1 MEFRPGTSNVAVSIA
16 QRHRTTVKTAN
27 IPHVSALG
35 SMHPHQTL
43 IRCYLDPLQEDPLR
57 KDAPQKA
64 HISCLPITFSVFVE
78 LPGIAMDCV
87 VCLAVVIA
95 FVSAH
100 CHVLGEHVVR
110 GLKAAY
116 HNLPKIR
123 EEDSA
128 KQLGDRVLG
137 EFARIRASNYR
148 MVVTVGL
155 HLTMLH
161 MLNLASRCLEELNM
175 ANVIQFT
182 HLLSLYLM
190 DAGVVS
196 GRIQLTGRTMT
207 CINWFVASYFHISW
221 AAGISSSTSTNE
233 HLMTVFLSSTA
244 HMIVGLVFLNAR
256 AWIPSAVVLSVT
268 HFVIYVCKFG
278 FAEVSSMLLL
288 HHFSQLFLCCL
299 TLAAA
304 EIGIYTHLKSVLDKE
319 DDRRMMAGFQKILKG
334 LCDGSLLLDSQMV
347 VCGSESCLQRLLST
361 QKSFQ
366 GINFSSLIACSES
379 REKFTALVNTSAS
392 SQANDAEASPPSCLR
407 VSLSE
412 AGQIVPVDVFH
423 AVLPGLFGAEEP
435 HHILALVEDTAGRE
449 APPATNGLPEWHPIP
464 QRNPAR
470 PWPFSL
476 PSASVSSRGSEAA
489 SNASARSNEVLE
501 VLQELAEATFLID
514 PCSPN
519 ADLVEAHLKFNR
531 WHPAQQPPSLRMLS
545 KINEWDNL
553 QRLLQSYAADVLR
566 GATPDLPVALHAMQ
580 IRIPGAPR
588 KLLKAKQVRLS
599 LANRSREDGQPLYL
613 YLHLKSFI
621 KKDARP
627 SYITRLQGEAL
638 EEQPDDDSSEPRD
651 EGSVEQG
658 EENTADTFEEEV
670 P

>member
-1 MEFRPGTSNVAVSIA
+1 
-16 QRHRTTVKTAN
+16 
-27 IPHVSALG
+27 
-35 SMHPHQTL
+35 MH
-43 IRCYLDPLQEDPLR
+43 
-57 KDAPQKA
+57 KDATPKA
-64 HISCLPITFSVFVE
+64 HDILPSYNFSVFGE
-78 LPGIAMDCV
+78 LLGIAMDCV
-87 VCLAVVIA
+87 VFPAVVIA

-100 CHVLGEHVVR
+100 WHVLGEHVVR
-110 GLKAAY
+110 GLKTAY

-123 EEDSA
+123 EEDSE

-137 EFARIRASNYR
+137 EFARIRAANYR
-148 MVVTVGL
+148 TVVTVGL

-175 ANVIQFT
+175 ANAIQFT
-182 HLLSLYLM
+182 HLLALYLM

-244 HMIVGLVFLNAR
+244 HIIVGLVFLNAR

-268 HFVIYVCKFG
+268 HFVIYVYKFG

-304 EIGIYTHLKSVLDKE
+304 EIGIYTHLKSVLGKE
-319 DDRRMMAGFQKILKG
+319 DDRRMMAGIQKILKG

-361 QKSFQ
+361 QKSFE
-366 GINFSSLIACSES
+366 GINFSSLIPCPES
-379 REKFTALVNTSAS
+379 REKFTALVNTFAS
-392 SQANDAEASPPSCLR
+392 SQANDAETSPPSCLR

-449 APPATNGLPEWHPIP
+449 APPAANGRHPIP

-553 QRLLQSYAADVLR
+553 QRLLQSYAADVVR

-627 SYITRLQGEAL
+627 SYITRLQSEAL
-638 EEQPDDDSSEPRD
+638 EEQPDDDSSEPPD

-658 EENTADTFEEEV
+658 EESIADTFEEEV

>member
-1 MEFRPGTSNVAVSIA
+1 M
-16 QRHRTTVKTAN
+16 
-27 IPHVSALG
+27 
-35 SMHPHQTL
+35 
-43 IRCYLDPLQEDPLR
+43 
-57 KDAPQKA
+57 
-64 HISCLPITFSVFVE
+64 
-78 LPGIAMDCV
+78 AMDCV
-87 VCLAVVIA
+87 FFPAVVIA

-100 CHVLGEHVVR
+100 WHVLGARVVG
-110 GLKAAY
+110 GLKTAY
-116 HNLPKIR
+116 HNLPTMR
-123 EEDSA
+123 EEDSQ

-148 MVVTVGL
+148 TVVAVSL
-155 HLTMLH
+155 QLTMLH

-182 HLLSLYLM
+182 HLLALYLL

-196 GRIQLTGRTMT
+196 GRIQLTGRAMT
-207 CINWFVASYFHISW
+207 CISWFAASYFHISW
-221 AAGISSSTSTNE
+221 AAGISSSTSTTE
-233 HLMTVFLSSTA
+233 HLMTALLSSMA
-244 HMIVGLVFLNAR
+244 HMVVGLVFLNAR
-256 AWIPSAVVLSVT
+256 AWIPSAVGLSVT
-268 HFVIYVCKFG
+268 HFVIYVYKFG

-288 HHFSQLFLCCL
+288 NHFSQLFLCCL

-304 EIGIYTHLKSVLDKE
+304 EIGIYTHLMSVLDKE

-366 GINFSSLIACSES
+366 GINFSSLIACPES

-392 SQANDAEASPPSCLR
+392 SQANYAEASPPSCLR

-449 APPATNGLPEWHPIP
+449 APPATNGWHPIP
-464 QRNPAR
+464 QRNSAR
-470 PWPFSL
+470 PWPFSM
-476 PSASVSSRGSEAA
+476 PTASVSSRGSEAA

-519 ADLVEAHLKFNR
+519 ADLVEAHLKFNK

-613 YLHLKSFI
+613 YLHLKNFI

-627 SYITRLQGEAL
+627 SYATRLQSQAL
-638 EEQPDDDSSEPRD
+638 EEQPDDDSIELPD
-651 EGSVEQG
+651 GGSVEQR

>member
-1 MEFRPGTSNVAVSIA
+1 M
-16 QRHRTTVKTAN
+16 
-27 IPHVSALG
+27 
-35 SMHPHQTL
+35 
-43 IRCYLDPLQEDPLR
+43 
-57 KDAPQKA
+57 
-64 HISCLPITFSVFVE
+64 E
-78 LPGIAMDCV
+78 LPCFFAAIA
-87 VCLAVVIA
+87 IA
-95 FVSAH
+95 IVSAH
-100 CHVLGEHVVR
+100 WHVLGEHVVC
-110 GLKAAY
+110 GLKTAY
-116 HNLPKIR
+116 CNLPTMR
-123 EEDSA
+123 EEDSE
-128 KQLGDRVLG
+128 KQIGDRVLG
-137 EFARIRASNYR
+137 QLATIRASNYR
-148 MVVTVGL
+148 TVATIGM
-155 HLTMLH
+155 HLTL
-161 MLNLASRCLEELNM
+161 LQVLSLTSCCLQELNM
-175 ANVIQFT
+175 ANLIQFT
-182 HLLSLYLM
+182 LTLAFYLM
-190 DAGVVS
+190 DASVVS
-196 GRIQLTGRTMT
+196 GRIRLTGRTMT
-207 CINWFVASYFHISW
+207 CISSFAGSFFHICC
-221 AAGISSSTSTNE
+221 AVGISSSSSATE

-244 HMIVGLVFLNAR
+244 HMLVGLVFLNAR
-256 AWIPSAVVLSVT
+256 VWIPSAVVLSVT
-268 HFVIYVCKFG
+268 HLVIYVYKFG
-278 FAEVSSMLLL
+278 FAEVSPMLLL
-288 HHFSQLFLCCL
+288 NLFFQLFLCCL

-304 EIGIYTHLKSVLDKE
+304 EIGIYTYLKSVLGKE

-361 QKSFQ
+361 QKSFE
-366 GINFSSLIACSES
+366 GTNFSSLIPCPES

-449 APPATNGLPEWHPIP
+449 APPATNGEWHPIP

-470 PWPFSL
+470 PWPSSL
-476 PSASVSSRGSEAA
+476 LNASVSSRGSEAA

-553 QRLLQSYAADVLR
+553 RGLLQSYAANVLR

-599 LANRSREDGQPLYL
+599 LANRSREAGQPLYL
-613 YLHLKSFI
+613 YLHLKNFI

-627 SYITRLQGEAL
+627 SYATRLQSQAL
-638 EEQPDDDSSEPRD
+638 EEQPEDDSSELPD
-651 EGSVEQG
+651 GGSAEHG
-658 EENTADTFEEEV
+658 EENIADTFEEEV